1 MTTLILSVT
10 YFRAPDVI
18 LARLPG
24 FIQEF
29 SSNPILPD
37 FLYELQQELASK
49 MPQTPK

>member
-1 MTTLILSVT
+1 MSLPRSEAL
-10 YFRAPDVI
+10 RGAPDEV

-37 FLYELQQELASK
+37 FLYELEPELASK
-49 MPQTPK
+49 MPQTAK